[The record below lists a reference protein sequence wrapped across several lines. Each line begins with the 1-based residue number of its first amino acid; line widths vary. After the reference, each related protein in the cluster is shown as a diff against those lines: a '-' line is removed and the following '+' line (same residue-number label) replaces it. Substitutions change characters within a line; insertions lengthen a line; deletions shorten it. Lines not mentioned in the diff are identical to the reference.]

1 MVHTLELSKVITQES
16 FESLITSCKGLKFN
30 GFTFYTRAYETTGI
44 PMFCLRKFKPKRKND
59 KGEYVI
65 LDSEPYIYM
74 VVLSIN
80 TGIMFGG
87 DGYLSNNVL
96 SFTPDFAKA
105 IYDKIFEQFPELE
118 LFPEYREQGYKKLWN
133 TGKSPEI
140 LKMYYDINSFKL
152 RRIDYTF
159 DILTSPEQY
168 MQLLE
173 CGKSIRR
180 KSFERQYFDDEVDD
194 LIEEDVDNLVEDDEP
209 DFDDI
214 QELFDEYSSD
224 TKYIYIKSNS
234 VNINIYLKG
243 EQFKKENLISPYNT
257 SYNFLRIEF
266 QIKKSKL
273 NALNQKH
280 GISGRTFHKM
290 PIPEYESEIL
300 SYYINQLTGTGLY
313 VTHDRA
319 KKIIDSSNCTYKQK
333 EKLKKVLFLIAQ
345 NHGVK
350 RFLEKVENG
359 TITELGKL
367 STVLSYIREIQKLG
381 INPVTISRNMKNSIA
396 DSELIN
402 ILTGN
407 IISECA
413 LPNLVDIVNSYNE
426 QLENEQQQG
435 RNILDDELNKI
446 DDIQ

>member
-1 MVHTLELSKVITQES
+1 
-16 FESLITSCKGLKFN
+16 
-30 GFTFYTRAYETTGI
+30 
-44 PMFCLRKFKPKRKND
+44 MFCLRKFKPKRKNE

-74 VVLSIN
+74 VVFAVN
-80 TGIMFGG
+80 TGVMFGG

-118 LFPEYREQGYKKLWN
+118 LYPEYREQGYKELWN

-140 LKMYYDINSFKL
+140 LKMYYDLNSFKL

-159 DILTSPEQY
+159 DILTSSEQY

-173 CGKSIRR
+173 WGKSIRR

-194 LIEEDVDNLVEDDEP
+194 LIEEDVDDLIEDDEP

-214 QELFDEYSSD
+214 QELLDEYSSD

-243 EQFKKENLISPYNT
+243 EQFKKEKLISPYNT

-273 NALNQKH
+273 NALNQKY

-290 PIPEYESEIL
+290 PIPEYEAEIL
-300 SYYINQLTGTGLY
+300 SYYIQQLTGSGLY

-319 KKIIDSSNCTYKQK
+319 KKKSLT
-333 EKLKKVLFLIAQ
+333 VLIALISK
-345 NHGVK
+345 K
-350 RFLEKVENG
+350 R
-359 TITELGKL
+359 
-367 STVLSYIREIQKLG
+367 
-381 INPVTISRNMKNSIA
+381 NSKKYY
-396 DSELIN
+396 S
-402 ILTGN
+402 
-407 IISECA
+407 
-413 LPNLVDIVNSYNE
+413 
-426 QLENEQQQG
+426 
-435 RNILDDELNKI
+435 
-446 DDIQ
+446 